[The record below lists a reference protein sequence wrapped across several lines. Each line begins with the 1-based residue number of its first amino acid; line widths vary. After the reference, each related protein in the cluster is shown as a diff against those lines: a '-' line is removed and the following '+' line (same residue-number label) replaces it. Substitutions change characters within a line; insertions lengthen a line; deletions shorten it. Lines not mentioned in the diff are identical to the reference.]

1 MLTSKGLS
9 QWLSRACS
17 GQPSASTQPQIS
29 CQELSLVE
37 RGEGRQATGV
47 VACEAAWMYGTLV
60 CTHALKMEGVK
71 FVWGAHVFLRDVLY
85 AQPCLLRGGFKCGW
99 CARGCGGGL
108 SWAHALSSAGVK
120 HSLDCS
126 LGKHSIM

>member
-1 MLTSKGLS
+1 MLTSKGLN

-47 VACEAAWMYGTLV
+47 VACEAVWMYGTLV

-71 FVWGAHVFLRDVLY
+71 FVWGGTRVSKGCAMCPTVSPQGRVQVWVVFSRLRWGAVL
-85 AQPCLLRGGFKCGW
+85 GT
-99 CARGCGGGL
+99 CAVL
-108 SWAHALSSAGVK
+108 SW
-120 HSLDCS
+120 C
-126 LGKHSIM
+126 